1 MNCLKDWRRE
11 IRSLNSPL
19 TSQSKE
25 RPVAITGM
33 GVICPLGTSTAECWE
48 NMLRGRSGIREITK
62 FDAKECTTRIG
73 GQLPEEYFALE
84 KKNTPKRLRKQTVLA
99 TRILRLCTQEAMGDS
114 GLDMEREDPHKCAAI
129 IGTSG
134 SSVRSPDDL
143 GEAGTERFKIIRE
156 MINAIPAWVSMDYGF
171 KGPTFT
177 VSAACASGSYA
188 ISQAFDLIRS
198 GSVDIAVAGGVDTLL
213 TKNSIRRGNFMK
225 MLSEQNR
232 VPEKAMR
239 PFDRKRDGWVLSDGG
254 CAVVLES
261 HDHAV
266 RRNAKVYAWMLGH
279 GSLSESY
286 SLYAPSPYGEG
297 MVHTMESALKRAQT
311 SREEVGYVCANGTST
326 VVNDYYETIAIK
338 KVFGKHANDLLISAP
353 KSMIGHC
360 IGGASAIS
368 FAVAALALK
377 TQKIPPTINYEFP
390 DPDCDLNYV
399 PNTMIHADGIETA
412 ISNSFGFGG
421 HNCVVVLKR
430 SL

>member
-1 MNCLKDWRRE
+1 MSCLKDWKRE
-11 IRSLNSPL
+11 ITPLHSPL
-19 TSQSKE
+19 TSQARE
-25 RPVAITGM
+25 RPVAVTGIGM
-33 GVICPLGTSTAECWE
+33 ICPLGTSTGECWE
-48 NMLRGRSGIREITK
+48 NLLGGRSGIREITK
-62 FDAKECTTRIG
+62 FDTNDCTTRIG
-73 GQLPEEYFALE
+73 GQLPEKYFELE
-84 KKNTPKRLRKQTVLA
+84 KQNTPKRLRKQTVLA
-99 TRILRLCTQEAMGDS
+99 TRILRLCAQEGIGES
-114 GLDMEREDPHKCAAI
+114 GLDMGKEDPYRCAAI

-134 SSVRSPDDL
+134 SSVRSPSDL

-156 MINAIPAWVSMDYGF
+156 MINALPAWISMDYGF

-177 VSAACASGSYA
+177 VSAACASGAYA
-188 ISQAFDLIRS
+188 ISQAFDLIQA
-198 GSVDIAVAGGVDTLL
+198 GSVDIAIAGGVDTLL

-266 RRNAKVYAWMLGH
+266 RRNARVYAWMLGH

-297 MVHTMESALKRAQT
+297 MIHTMESALKSGRVPG
-311 SREEVGYVCANGTST
+311 EKVGYVCANGTST

-338 KVFGKHANDLLISAP
+338 KVFGKHANDLFISAP
-353 KSMIGHC
+353 KSMVGHC

-368 FAVAALALK
+368 FAVTALALR

-399 PNTMIHADGIETA
+399 PNAMIEANGLEIA

>member
-1 MNCLKDWRRE
+1 MSCSRNWRRE
-11 IRSLNSPL
+11 IRPLNSHL
-19 TSQSKE
+19 TDHLKKT
-25 RPVAITGM
+25 PVAVTGIGM
-33 GVICPLGTSTAECWE
+33 ICPLGTSTVQCWE
-48 NMLRGRSGIREITK
+48 NMLEGRSGIRKITK
-62 FDAKECTTRIG
+62 FDTNECITRIG
-73 GQLPEEYFALE
+73 GQLPEEYFILE
-84 KKNTPKRLRKQTVLA
+84 KKNTPKRLQKQTVLA
-99 TRILRLCTQEAMGDS
+99 TRILRLCAREAMEDS
-114 GLDMEREDPHKCAAI
+114 ALDMKNENPHKCAAI

-134 SSVRSPDDL
+134 SSVRSPGDL

-156 MINAIPAWVSMDYGF
+156 MINALPAWISMDYGF

-177 VSAACASGSYA
+177 VSAACASGAYA
-188 ISQAFDLIRS
+188 IAQAFDLIQS
-198 GSVDIAVAGGVDTLL
+198 GSADIAVAGGVDTLL

-225 MLSEQNR
+225 MLSEQNQ

-266 RRNAKVYAWMLGH
+266 KRNAKVYAWMLGH

-297 MVHTMESALKRAQT
+297 MVHTMESALKNAQAP
-311 SREEVGYVCANGTST
+311 REEIGYVCANGTST

-338 KVFGKHANDLLISAP
+338 KVFGKYANDLLISAP

-377 TQKIPPTINYEFP
+377 TQNIPPTINYEFP

-399 PNTMIHADGIETA
+399 PNATVHAHELETA
-412 ISNSFGFGG
+412 MSNSFGFGG

-430 SL
+430 FL